1 MSIYRFNPEDL
12 FYNRV
17 KTFPKKDFL
26 IYDAKVY
33 IDREKNSAVKNHSTS
48 VNEKNVP
55 QGFVSL
61 YELNVA
67 SNINNGGASA
77 SPPAG
82 TSIYPFVTKQ
92 GARIAFKTISTSV
105 FDSTSQFA
113 YGDVI
118 KSHYPL
124 SASIVRT
131 RFAASSDGGV
141 TSVTEENGSYT
152 KTTGGKARILAL
164 KNTFNK
170 YVTKSIHHAFN
181 ASSIDSH
188 LNNKISWDKS
198 NQEMSLIE
206 IPSIFYGSSIKK
218 GSVSLKFY
226 ITGTLAA
233 ELQDTKKNGELI
245 QVTGTLGAAT
255 NQGKVAGIVLYNEG
269 FIALTGSWDL
279 NPDFTDKYVGN
290 DYSNPKWYNFGAG
303 ANDGIAAAAI
313 TGSAFGVH
321 FEGINY
327 IPTITMFAHAKMG
340 ELNNSTNPTFIAKEQ
355 ETSRAPSTGSF
366 FYRENEELKIKSL
379 EHSRYADSGSF
390 DKQTYISKIGIYDED
405 RNLIAIAKLASP
417 VRKTEARDLTFKLK
431 MDF

>member
-1 MSIYRFNPEDL
+1 MLYRFNSEDL

-33 IDREKNSAVKNHSTS
+33 IDGEKNSAVKNHTTL
-48 VNEKNVP
+48 VNENNVP

-77 SPPAG
+77 APPAG
-82 TSIYPFVTKQ
+82 TSIYPFITKQ
-92 GARIAFKTISTSV
+92 GARIAFRTISTSV

-131 RFAASSDGGV
+131 RFAATTNSGIDSI
-141 TSVTEENGSYT
+141 TEANGSFT
-152 KTTGGKARILAL
+152 KTVANKARIIAL

-198 NQEMSLIE
+198 NQELSLIE

-233 ELQDTKKNGELI
+233 ELQDTNKNGELV

-255 NQGKVAGIVLYNEG
+255 NQGKVAGVVLYNEG
-269 FIALTGSWDL
+269 FIALTGSWNL
-279 NPDFTDKYVGN
+279 NPNFNDKYVGN
-290 DYSNPKWYNFGAG
+290 DYSNPRWYNFGAG
-303 ANDGIAAAAI
+303 ANDGVSAATI
-313 TGSAFGVH
+313 TGSAFSVH
-321 FEGINY
+321 FEGVNQ
-327 IPTITMFAHAKMG
+327 IPTITMFAHAKKG
-340 ELNNSTNPTFIAKEQ
+340 ELNSSTNPTFIAKEQ
-355 ETSRAPSTGSF
+355 LYSREPSTSSF
-366 FYRENEELKIKSL
+366 HYSEDKNLEIKAL
-379 EHSRYADSGSF
+379 QHGRYADSGSF
-390 DKQTYISKIGIYDED
+390 TKQTYISKIGIFDED
-405 RNLIAIAKLASP
+405 KNLIAIAKLANP
-417 VRKTEARDLTFKLK
+417 VRKTEERDLTFKLRL
-431 MDF
+431 DF